1 MSMTGLAARFFGSA
15 VVYAV
20 LGMAL
25 GLVMGITKDHSQ
37 MPTHAHLLVIGW
49 VSFAI
54 FGFFYHLFPQAATS
68 RLAVAHFWLAQASF
82 VVLIAGLF
90 LLFSGHAGADPIAAV
105 ASIGYLASMIL
116 FGVVALPVVTNHA

>member
-1 MSMTGLAARFFGSA
+1 MTGLAARFFGSA

-20 LGMAL
+20 FGMAL

-54 FGFFYHLFPQAATS
+54 FGFFYHCFPSAAAG

-82 VVLIAGLF
+82 VVLIVGLF
-90 LLFSGHAGADPIAAV
+90 LLFGGNTGADPIAAV
-105 ASIGYLASMIL
+105 ASIGFLVSMIL
-116 FGVVALPVVTNHA
+116 FAIVALPIVTSRAA

>member
-1 MSMTGLAARFFGSA
+1 MTGLAARFFGPA

-54 FGFFYHLFPQAATS
+54 FGFFYHLFPQAAAS

-82 VVLIAGLF
+82 VLLIAGLF
-90 LLFSGHAGADPIAAV
+90 LLFSGHADVDPIAAV
-105 ASIGYLASMIL
+105 ASIGYLVSMIL
-116 FGVVALPVVTNHA
+116 FAVVALPVVTGRAA